1 MNIATVQPAACTKVS
16 TSTLKLQN
24 SSDST
29 VLHCC
34 AIILYQIQV
43 AQAMT
48 TSLTIFDPWVGEQH
62 ATQHEAS
69 YAAHSQ

>member
-1 MNIATVQPAACTKVS
+1 MNIVTMQPAACTKVS

-34 AIILYQIQV
+34 AIIYPIQV
-43 AQAMT
+43 AHAMT
-48 TSLTIFDPWVGEQH
+48 TSLTTFDPWVGEQH
-62 ATQHEAS
+62 ATQHA
-69 YAAHSQ
+69 